1 MTRPDIYLFITLNAV
16 RLLSIASIL
25 LATAASIFIFVTDFS
40 AYKLFW
46 DAATQPGFDIPDA
59 VVEMPYIPN
68 STVPNQ
74 PGGVFWSIG
83 SRIVICLLL
92 LVLAASEFG
101 WASTHFSIQFPVLGR
116 EFGVGPL
123 GVFQLSIGVTIP

>member
-1 MTRPDIYLFITLNAV
+1 MPCRLPDLFITLNAV

-59 VVEMPYIPN
+59 VVEMPYIPYEY
-68 STVPNQ
+68 P
-74 PGGVFWSIG
+74 
-83 SRIVICLLL
+83 
-92 LVLAASEFG
+92 LAG
-101 WASTHFSIQFPVLGR
+101 TL
-116 EFGVGPL
+116 
-123 GVFQLSIGVTIP
+123 T